1 MTSLRVV
8 AANRATE
15 SGRLSGAARPDQHA
29 GNTSFPEA
37 LDSAANAEEM
47 SPNSKGRSD
56 PKSETSSSE
65 TRSDTAGPHT
75 RSAQRTDGEP
85 PRDATQQTSLG
96 DQIFSMESPVESPVA
111 AQTAGSASADQF
123 EPGSDRSS
131 TGPDAN
137 PPSMPQAEIGDGDP
151 RRHPIRHF
159 LREAGAAD
167 AAVAVAIIHPTD
179 GRPPLQSTTGPA
191 IDGERNAL
199 AAVSPPTSGATLI
212 DLPGGGQR
220 RETPGNSSAERAS
233 SIPLSQSQDSAPND
247 AATIAAARSA
257 ASSPAAGDAPSVTK
271 ETSAFRSASASSGI
285 DPGPDALRGVP
296 GIAASPATDVVGS
309 VPASSEIDPSPGTL
323 WRLPA
328 IPASPAS
335 EGIIAAPDISA
346 ARTREDPRS
355 VNSVNIMAGAPNPIA
370 GNAYVAGSPV
380 ESSAPLSPSN
390 PQPGGLAERLAHH
403 VMNSIDNNGRE
414 VVLQLHPPEL
424 GELTVRVLVS
434 GRDVSAWF
442 GSQQIPV
449 QQAINQAIGQLHADL
464 GNAGYNLSGAWVGA
478 DASGSRER
486 DDRSLMRSRGTS
498 DRSSSQGSPAPLT
511 PSAAAGVS
519 IYV

>member
-8 AANRATE
+8 AANRTTE

-29 GNTSFPEA
+29 GNASFPEA

-47 SPNSKGRSD
+47 SPNSKGRSG

-65 TRSDTAGPHT
+65 TRSETACPHT

-85 PRDATQQTSLG
+85 PRDATQQASLG
-96 DQIFSMESPVESPVA
+96 DQILSMESPVA
-111 AQTAGSASADQF
+111 AQTAGSASVDQF
-123 EPGSDRSS
+123 EPGSDRPS

-151 RRHPIRHF
+151 RRHPIR
-159 LREAGAAD
+159 RSGQEAGAAD
-167 AAVAVAIIHPTD
+167 AAVAVAIIYPTD
-179 GRPPLQSTTGPA
+179 GRPPHQSTTGPA

-199 AAVSPPTSGATLI
+199 AAVSPPTSGAPLI

-257 ASSPAAGDAPSVTK
+257 AASPAAGDAASVTR
-271 ETSAFRSASASSGI
+271 ETSAFSWASASIGI
-285 DPGPDALRGVP
+285 DPGPDALWGVP
-296 GIAASPATDVVGS
+296 GIAASPATDAVGS
-309 VPASSEIDPSPGTL
+309 VLRETTAFSPAPASSEIDPSPGTL

-355 VNSVNIMAGAPNPIA
+355 VSSVNIMAGAPNPAA
-370 GNAYVAGSPV
+370 GNSYLAGSPV

-390 PQPGGLAERLAHH
+390 PQPGGLAEQLAHH

-449 QQAINQAIGQLHADL
+449 QQAINQAIGQLQPI
-464 GNAGYNLSGAWVGA
+464 S
-478 DASGSRER
+478 E
-486 DDRSLMRSRGTS
+486 MPGT
-498 DRSSSQGSPAPLT
+498 
-511 PSAAAGVS
+511 
-519 IYV
+519 I